1 MPERLALGKRGLPV
15 ARQRASEVALAPPGT
30 SRAAPAPPA
39 AARNRRRDIR
49 AALGLSRTSS
59 GGRCFA
65 MPRTLAKDGTVH
77 RLGDPDA
84 EVGPG
89 DIPDAS
95 SGST

>member
-1 MPERLALGKRGLPV
+1 
-15 ARQRASEVALAPPGT
+15 
-30 SRAAPAPPA
+30 
-39 AARNRRRDIR
+39 
-49 AALGLSRTSS
+49 
-59 GGRCFA
+59 

-77 RLGDPDA
+77 RLGDPPASKSRLADRSDA